1 METIS
6 IYDLNERV
14 REIENEI
21 AALEDEKRS
30 IEREVFY
37 LENPECMPEGYA
49 FENQLN
55 P

>member
-6 IYDLNERV
+6 IYDLKERV

-37 LENPECMPEGYA
+37 LENPECMPEGYV